1 MKARV
6 TVYLK
11 EGVLD
16 SQGKAVGQAL
26 SNLGY
31 KNIHNIR
38 VGKVFEIEMESMEP
52 SRALSQLTGMSE
64 SLLANTVIE
73 DFRVEI
79 IEN

>member
-1 MKARV
+1 MKTRV

-16 SQGKAVGQAL
+16 PQGKAVGHAL

-31 KNIHNIR
+31 KNVQDIR

-52 SRALSQLTGMSE
+52 SQAMTQLNGMSE

-73 DFRVEI
+73 DYRVEI

>member
-16 SQGKAVGQAL
+16 PQGKAVGHAL

-31 KNIHNIR
+31 KNIQDIR
-38 VGKVFEIEMESMEP
+38 VGKVFEIEMESKDA
-52 SRALSQLTGMSE
+52 SQATSQLNGMSE
-64 SLLANTVIE
+64 SLLANTVVE